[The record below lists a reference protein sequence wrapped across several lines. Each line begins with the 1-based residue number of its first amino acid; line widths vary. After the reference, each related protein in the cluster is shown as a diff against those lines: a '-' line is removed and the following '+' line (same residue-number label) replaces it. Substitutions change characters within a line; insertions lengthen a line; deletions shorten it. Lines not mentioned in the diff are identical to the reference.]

1 MSRSLGPW
9 LRKQRKELVLA
20 AIQGGCR
27 TNAEIMKATG
37 LHKEAV
43 ASAAAILKRDGSVWR
58 APSGW
63 KLKEA
68 PTQER

>member
-1 MSRSLGPW
+1 MTGIGPW
-9 LRKQRKELVLA
+9 LRQQRRELVLA

-27 TNAEIMKATG
+27 TNKEIVRATG
-37 LHKEAV
+37 LYKEAV
-43 ASAAAILKRDGSVWR
+43 ASCAAALKRDGKVWR